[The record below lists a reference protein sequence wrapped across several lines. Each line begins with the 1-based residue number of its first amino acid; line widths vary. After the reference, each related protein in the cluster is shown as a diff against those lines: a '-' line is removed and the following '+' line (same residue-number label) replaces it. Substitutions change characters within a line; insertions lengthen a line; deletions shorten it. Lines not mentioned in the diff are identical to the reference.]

1 LLQKITRRCYEVAM
15 RKRSKRGAVKKPE
28 RMIGLRLTAEEY
40 ARIETA
46 AKAAC
51 RSVASEA
58 LMRVRG
64 ICERCK

>member
-1 LLQKITRRCYEVAM
+1 MLQKITPWCYEVAM
-15 RKRSKRGAVKKPE
+15 RKRSKRAAAGRPN
-28 RMIGLRLTAEEY
+28 RMIGIRLTAEEY

-46 AKAAC
+46 AKQAC

>member
-1 LLQKITRRCYEVAM
+1 M